1 MSTMAASAPLHPP
14 ERRVR
19 QAPDVLSRAVD
30 FGVVLLAPV
39 GREPLTLEGTG
50 RALWD
55 ALAEPVTPSA
65 LAADLARAFAADPAR
80 VASDIAPILAEL
92 TRVGAIEELP

>member
-1 MSTMAASAPLHPP
+1 MLW
-14 ERRVR
+14 
-19 QAPDVLSRAVD
+19 RAGD
-30 FGVVLLAPV
+30 FGVVLLAPA

-55 ALAEPVTPSA
+55 ALAAPVTPTE
-65 LAADLARAFAADPAR
+65 LAEDLARAFGAEPTQ

-92 TRVGAIEELP
+92 TRVGAVEEIR